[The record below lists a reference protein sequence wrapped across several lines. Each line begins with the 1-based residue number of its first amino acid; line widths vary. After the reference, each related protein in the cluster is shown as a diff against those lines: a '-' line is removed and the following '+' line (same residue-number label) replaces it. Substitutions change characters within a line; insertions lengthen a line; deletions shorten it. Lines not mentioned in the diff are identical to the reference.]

1 MQAESEIA
9 KKIAES
15 LKPTYF
21 FNGTTLE
28 WNAIKR
34 IGHKIRYIPLSYDVF
49 ESKVFKMVDYLLDDG
64 CSYEYCNNVIKFL
77 ELILLS
83 FIKLITDKSEFLIRD
98 GM

>member
-28 WNAIKR
+28 WNAINR
-34 IGHKIRYIPLSYDVF
+34 IGDKIKYIPLSYHVF
-49 ESKVFKMVDYLLDDG
+49 KSKVFKMVDYLLDDG

-83 FIKLITDKSEFLIRD
+83 YIKPITDKSEFLIRE

>member
-1 MQAESEIA
+1 VLFRS
-9 KKIAES
+9 
-15 LKPTYF
+15 
-21 FNGTTLE
+21 GTTLE

-34 IGHKIRYIPLSYDVF
+34 IVHKIKYIPLFYDVF
-49 ESKVFKMVDYLLDDG
+49 ESKVFKMFEYLLDDG
-64 CSYEYCNNVIKFL
+64 CSYEYCNNMIKFL